1 MPENCNIL
9 AKGLKMLQQQKFGS
23 VVKRPFCKR
32 SSIFFSYYN
41 RRKGE
46 KKGKFIV
53 GSKCGIEPSVI
64 DEIDLDNLIQET
76 IAQNEGKL
84 PSPFIDEENPLS
96 PSSTTIKSP
105 SSIKELFKMYFVSLH
120 I

>member
-1 MPENCNIL
+1 MMVQNMPENCNIL

-23 VVKRPFCKR
+23 VVKRPVQ
-32 SSIFFSYYN
+32 
-41 RRKGE
+41 E
-46 KKGKFIV
+46 VLHAV

-64 DEIDLDNLIQET
+64 DEIDLDNLIEET

-105 SSIKELFKMYFVSLH
+105 SSIEELFKMYFVSLH